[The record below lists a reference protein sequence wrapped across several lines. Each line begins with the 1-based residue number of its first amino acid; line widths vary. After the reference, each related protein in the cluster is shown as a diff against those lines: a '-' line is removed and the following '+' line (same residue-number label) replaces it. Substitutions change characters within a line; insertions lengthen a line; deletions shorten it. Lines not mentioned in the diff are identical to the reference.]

1 MQLSGDR
8 PLLLLTTKRRFNL
21 ASSAKALALALPF
34 LVLTAAARA
43 QDIEPRSFSNAP
55 VGVNFLITGYA
66 FAKGGVSFDPS
77 LPVTNPK
84 ITTSSA
90 VLAYARVFDLAGMSA
105 KFDAIAP
112 FTWLSGTA
120 QLGNRTVDREV
131 NGLGDA
137 RLRVSVNFLGAPAMN
152 LEEFKSYR
160 QDLILGGSLQVSVPT
175 GQYDDTRLINLGT
188 NRWFVKPQLGIS
200 KALGPL
206 TLEFMPSVT
215 VYTANTNFF
224 NGNTRTQNPIYS
236 LQAHAI
242 YTIGRGIW
250 ASGDVTYFTGGATQI
265 NGRWNNDLQ
274 RNWRF
279 GTTVSFP
286 LDALHS
292 IRLYASHGAF
302 ARTNNNYDLVGIDF
316 QIRFGGGL

>member
-1 MQLSGDR
+1 VPS
-8 PLLLLTTKRRFNL
+8 L
-21 ASSAKALALALPF
+21 ATAFRLALP
-34 LVLTAAARA
+34 LLAIATAAQA
-43 QDIEPRSFSNAP
+43 QDIEPRAFSNAP

-66 FAKGGVSFDPS
+66 FTRGGISFDQA
-77 LPVTNPK
+77 LPVTDLK

-90 VLAYARVFDLAGMSA
+90 VMAYARVFDLAGMSA

-120 QLGNRTVDREV
+120 QLANRPMERQVD
-131 NGLGDA
+131 GLGDA
-137 RLRVSVNFLGAPAMN
+137 RFRVSVNFLGAPAMPLQEFRSYQQN
-152 LEEFKSYR
+152 L
-160 QDLILGGSLQVSVPT
+160 IIGGSLQVSVPT
-175 GQYDDTRLINLGT
+175 GQYDQTRLINLGT
-188 NRWFVKPQLGIS
+188 NRWFFKPQLGVS

-206 TLEFMPSVT
+206 TLELMPSVT

-224 NGNTRTQNPIYS
+224 NGHTRTQEPIYS
-236 LQAHAI
+236 LQGHAI
-242 YTIGRGIW
+242 YTIGSGIW
-250 ASGDVTYFTGGATQI
+250 VSGDVTCFTGGITAI
-265 NGRWNNDLQ
+265 NGRWGNDLQ

-286 LDALHS
+286 VDALHS

-302 ARTNNNYDLVGIDF
+302 ARTNNSYDLVGIDF

>member
-1 MQLSGDR
+1 VASFARGLLPAL
-8 PLLLLTTKRRFNL
+8 PLL
-21 ASSAKALALALPF
+21 AAG
-34 LVLTAAARA
+34 AAAQA
-43 QDIEPRSFSNAP
+43 QDIEPRAFSNAP

-66 FAKGGVSFDPS
+66 FTRGGASFDPAV
-77 LPVTNPK
+77 PVTDPK
-84 ITTSSA
+84 FTTSNA

-120 QLGNRTVDREV
+120 QLANRPVERKVD
-131 NGLGDA
+131 GLGDA
-137 RLRVSVNFLGAPAMN
+137 RFRVSVNFFGAPAMS
-152 LEEFKSYR
+152 LPEFRSYR
-160 QDLILGGSLQVSVPT
+160 QDVIVGGSLQVSAPT
-175 GQYDDTRLINLGT
+175 GQYDNTRLVNLGT
-188 NRWFVKPQLGIS
+188 NRWFFKPQLGVS

-215 VYTANTNFF
+215 VYTANTDFYY
-224 NGNTRTQNPIYS
+224 GRRRTQEPIYS
-236 LQAHAI
+236 LQGHAI
-242 YTIGRGIW
+242 YSIGSGIW
-250 ASGDVTYFTGGATQI
+250 VSGDVTYFTGGATAI
-265 NGRWNNDLQ
+265 NGRRDNDLQ

-302 ARTNNNYDLVGIDF
+302 ARTNNSYDLVGIDL